1 MLVSETVSVI
11 PQTPTVTTQKRTDMT
26 TSTDPG
32 MHTTPTTEDF
42 GTTAESLTTTAVLS
56 SSTEL
61 ETTAFTLQS
70 TRQST
75 DGM

>member
-1 MLVSETVSVI
+1 MLVSETVSDI
-11 PQTPTVTTQKRTDMT
+11 PQTPTLTTQERTDMT
-26 TSTDPG
+26 TSTDSG

-42 GTTAESLTTTAVLS
+42 GTTSEALTSTAVLS

-61 ETTAFTLQS
+61 ETTAITLQS
-70 TRQST
+70 THQST